1 MSLCVKISLSKVFA
15 KICDTSN
22 IIFKYFYF
30 RISASTPQTE
40 YWSGSRAYWWEEK
53 WLELSALLPMVHRK
67 VQTRIMKSLNCTMS
81 SCWTL
86 LMSNM
91 RQRQSCSQLRA
102 IKASYKWCCDGSR
115 DISEKPN
122 VNYEVFG
129 TGFCLFCSGM
139 LALPFENIALS
150 LLEDLKR
157 SFMRS
162 TSLCTWEQRALW
174 GSTDKL
180 EVVPWWITAQ
190 FTPTTTTDTPEL
202 TSSKMQPHTM
212 AYDWSDWAACV
223 FSYKLRNLIQ

>member
-1 MSLCVKISLSKVFA
+1 
-15 KICDTSN
+15 
-22 IIFKYFYF
+22 
-30 RISASTPQTE
+30 
-40 YWSGSRAYWWEEK
+40 
-53 WLELSALLPMVHRK
+53 
-67 VQTRIMKSLNCTMS
+67 MS